1 MQQLK
6 EHNSKGMCLQVIL
19 RYMKL
24 DFIHYSW
31 SQATL
36 NRRLRFFNIY
46 RHGKNVIVEEVT
58 EAVKKESEIPEK
70 LLVYS
75 TMYQNET
82 K

>member
-1 MQQLK
+1 M
-6 EHNSKGMCLQVIL
+6 
-19 RYMKL
+19 
-24 DFIHYSW
+24 
-31 SQATL
+31 
-36 NRRLRFFNIY
+36 RFFNIY